1 LRSPLVVGIVI
12 WVIYQTIRLSD
23 ENVLKAQSEFEQRL
37 DENASLPDGIVW
49 QEAYTYRHL
58 MRKWFATLIAQH
70 RYDNVMSEKLKTNWL
85 SYLDL
90 LERQKKVSFLSAE
103 ATDEKKRESYG
114 KESWQFAAAIGK
126 EATAQ
131 LERVRAAAHSAF
143 DRSGIKPM
151 APEGFHYSPVSLNPY
166 DEELKRD

>member
-1 LRSPLVVGIVI
+1 
-12 WVIYQTIRLSD
+12 
-23 ENVLKAQSEFEQRL
+23 
-37 DENASLPDGIVW
+37 
-49 QEAYTYRHL
+49 
-58 MRKWFATLIAQH
+58 
-70 RYDNVMSEKLKTNWL
+70 L

-90 LERQKKVSFLSAE
+90 LERQKKVSFLSTE

-114 KESWQFAAAIGK
+114 KESWQMRQQYMAIEDGFAAAIGK
-126 EATAQ
+126 EATAE